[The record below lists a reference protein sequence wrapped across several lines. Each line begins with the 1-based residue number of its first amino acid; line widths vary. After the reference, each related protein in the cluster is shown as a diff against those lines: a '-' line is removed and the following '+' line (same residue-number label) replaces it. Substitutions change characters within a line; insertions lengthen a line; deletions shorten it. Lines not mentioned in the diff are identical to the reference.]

1 MEYKRR
7 GEKLSYP
14 QGLNDVLAIIIA
26 EAPPAETRTRL
37 DYRRAHQ
44 YLTDEGIADYIERKR
59 MVKLCMK
66 RVKRLLN
73 RGASAPTSET
83 TGDDKING
91 EERIAREARASA
103 RAMLPK
109 AEATMKMKAVHA
121 MAMIPAPGD
130 VVYVDLDGY
139 GQASEATVVDEE
151 NGEIDVKFVAD
162 DVEHRYPV
170 DHADIMT
177 VIKGAPQGSDA
188 KRQREEHKR
197 AREELEEKNAALSHR
212 KGRRK
217 GELLCKPQ
225 PDRDVFPTP
234 AACPEKYDHIVIE
247 CGSGT
252 ANPGFYIYQ
261 MGKFKVG
268 VYTVDWDA
276 ERNAHLVKDIREL
289 NFRSL
294 LKMFPKLIHVHFT
307 WDCKSNS
314 PAGIR

>member
-1 MEYKRR
+1 M
-7 GEKLSYP
+7 
-14 QGLNDVLAIIIA
+14 NDVLAIIIA

-44 YLTDEGIADYIERKR
+44 YLTDEGIADSTERKR

-73 RGASAPTSET
+73 RGASAPTSGT

-91 EERIAREARASA
+91 EERIAREARAST

-109 AEATMKMKAVHA
+109 AEATMTMKAVHA

-151 NGEIDVKFVAD
+151 NGEIYVKFVAD
-162 DVEHRYPV
+162 DVKHRYPV
-170 DHADIMT
+170 DHADIIT

-197 AREELEEKNAALSHR
+197 ARE
-212 KGRRK
+212 
-217 GELLCKPQ
+217 
-225 PDRDVFPTP
+225 
-234 AACPEKYDHIVIE
+234 
-247 CGSGT
+247 
-252 ANPGFYIYQ
+252 
-261 MGKFKVG
+261 
-268 VYTVDWDA
+268 
-276 ERNAHLVKDIREL
+276 
-289 NFRSL
+289 
-294 LKMFPKLIHVHFT
+294 
-307 WDCKSNS
+307 
-314 PAGIR
+314 